1 MGRKNQT
8 LILAQKMAREIIAE
22 QTRARVMLGFDAA
35 LVTCNRLFNLG
46 PGRAQAFCR
55 TYGEVMDELAGLYVE
70 DGTEDGDIVYAK
82 AKRDE
87 LIKSIVGPE
96 NFKPFDEA
104 YGRAYMDEAKRIRVM
119 RENAGETGS

>member
-1 MGRKNQT
+1 
-8 LILAQKMAREIIAE
+8 MAREIIAE

-46 PGRAQAFCR
+46 PGRAQAFCQ

-70 DGTEDGDIVYAK
+70 DGTEDGD
-82 AKRDE
+82 E
-87 LIKSIVGPE
+87 LIKSIIGPE